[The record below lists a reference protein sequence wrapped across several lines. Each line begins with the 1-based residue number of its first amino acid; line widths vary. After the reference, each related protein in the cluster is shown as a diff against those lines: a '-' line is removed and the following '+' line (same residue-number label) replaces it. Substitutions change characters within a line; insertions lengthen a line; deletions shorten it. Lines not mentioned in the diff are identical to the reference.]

1 MSMGFFL
8 VSLISVAAA
17 HHHRPPLVKWMRER
31 RERLVW
37 QTAAN
42 SRGNEP
48 SIEIIRERK
57 KRFLSAPV
65 RVCWGESLGLPVFVA
80 KEEAIAHLSNRLFS
94 LRVNFIL
101 SRAIAVHHTRW
112 RLEFFSFVFIWKC
125 QLCLQV
131 QNNKQIPEIWSR
143 EENKKNPFLGYY
155 SGWKHFG

>member
-37 QTAAN
+37 QTDSSELERQRTIN
-42 SRGNEP
+42 WDHQ
-48 SIEIIRERK
+48 RK
-57 KRFLSAPV
+57 KEKVLISPCPCVLRGVTGAPGFCGQ
-65 RVCWGESLGLPVFVA
+65 RRSHRSSLQSP
-80 KEEAIAHLSNRLFS
+80 FS

-112 RLEFFSFVFIWKC
+112 RLDFFSFVFIWKC

-131 QNNKQIPEIWSR
+131 QNNKQIPEIWS
-143 EENKKNPFLGYY
+143 ENKKKPFLVIIRV
-155 SGWKHFG
+155 